1 MSIGKILVPKDHDRI
16 IADLQH
22 LGVDEEILKFI
33 ACDNEAFNNF
43 WHFWQNSWI
52 GLTDARKK
60 VVVNQLIA
68 FIRLVMKAERNK

>member
-1 MSIGKILVPKDHDRI
+1 MSIEKILVPKDHDRI

-33 ACDNEAFNNF
+33 ACDNEAFINF

-68 FIRLVMKAERNK
+68 FIKLVMKAERNK